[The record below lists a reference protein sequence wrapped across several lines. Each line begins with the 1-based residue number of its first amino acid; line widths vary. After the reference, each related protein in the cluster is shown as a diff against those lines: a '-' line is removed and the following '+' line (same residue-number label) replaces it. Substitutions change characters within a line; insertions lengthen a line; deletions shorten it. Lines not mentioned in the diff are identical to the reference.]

1 MGKKAI
7 LARLRS
13 QRAAFAARYAA
24 ATTTAELDQLD
35 IELRALDAQINIAN
49 SMEDD
54 EDDTSG
60 ASGGA
65 AGGNNSENGDS
76 AGEGDQDPA
85 ARNYEPPVSRR
96 GLNPLQTYAIPGNRG
111 QSRRSADEEEDMY
124 GTIEYRQ
131 AFRNYVMNGAAI
143 PEEYRNQPDN
153 RAAEFTLV
161 SDVGAVIPTT
171 ILNRVIEDLTVEGQ
185 ILNRISQTSYQGGV
199 QIPISEINPE
209 ATWLDATEAVSEE
222 QKAKMDAKI
231 TFAYHVLEARVSVGI
246 LAATVALSI
255 FENQIAAQLKKAI
268 IRALE
273 KSIFNGT
280 GNGQPKGI
288 LTYDVPEEQ
297 VVEFTTD
304 TIGTVKG
311 WAACEAA
318 VPEAYET
325 GEIYIMSKP
334 TWEKYLNGMT
344 DTTGQRIGLGKINE
358 KGQKILNGRE
368 VLTSDQFA
376 SYDAA
381 ADGAVF
387 GCLVDLKQYL
397 LNSNLALYYK
407 KWFDEDVNKW
417 KHKVLM
423 IADGQLA
430 AGNNSAGKL
439 VGAQHL
445 ILLKKKAGA

>member
-1 MGKKAI
+1 MGKKAL

-13 QRAAFAARYAA
+13 QRAGFAARYAA
-24 ATTTAELDQLD
+24 ATTTEELDQLD
-35 IELRALDAQINIAN
+35 LELRSLDAQIQIAEA
-49 SMEDD
+49 MEDD
-54 EDDTSG
+54 EGEPGS
-60 ASGGA
+60 SA
-65 AGGNNSENGDS
+65 AGGTEP
-76 AGEGDQDPA
+76 GEGAPSGDEDPA
-85 ARNYEPPVSRR
+85 ARSYEPEVNRR
-96 GLNPLQTYAIPGNRG
+96 GLNPIQTYTMPGNRG
-111 QSRRSADEEEDMY
+111 QSRRSAVDEEDIY

-131 AFRNYVMNGAAI
+131 AFRSYVMNGTPI
-143 PEEYRNQPDN
+143 PEEYRVQADN
-153 RAAEFTLV
+153 RAAEFTMV

-171 ILNRVIEDLTVEGQ
+171 IMNRVIEDLTVEGK

-209 ATWLDATEAVSEE
+209 AKWLDSTELVSEE

-231 TFAYHVLEARVSVGI
+231 TFSYHVLEARVSVGI

-255 FENQIAAQLKKAI
+255 FENQIAGQLNKAV

-273 KSIFNGT
+273 KAILNGT

-288 LTYDVPEEQ
+288 LTYEVPDKQ
-297 VVEFTTD
+297 VVQFNDD

-311 WAACEAA
+311 WAGCEAA

-325 GEIYIMSKP
+325 GEIYMMSKP

-344 DTTGQRIGLGKINE
+344 DTTGQKIGLGKINE

-368 VLTSDQFA
+368 VLTTDRLP

-381 ADGAVF
+381 GVGEIF

-407 KWFDEDVNKW
+407 KWFDEDTNKW

-430 AGNNSAGKL
+430 AGKNSKGTL

-445 ILLKKKAGA
+445 ILLKKASAQETS

>member
-1 MGKKAI
+1 MGKKAL

-13 QRAAFAARYAA
+13 QRAAFAAKYAA
-24 ATTTAELDQLD
+24 ATTVEELDQLD
-35 IELRALDAQINIAN
+35 LELRALDAQISIAN

-54 EDDTSG
+54 EDDTAGDS
-60 ASGGA
+60 GA
-65 AGGNNSENGDS
+65 AGDNGGAEGN
-76 AGEGDQDPA
+76 QDPA
-85 ARNYEPPVSRR
+85 ARNYEPPIDRR
-96 GLNPLQTYAIPGNRG
+96 GLNPLQTYRMSGNRG
-111 QSRRSADEEEDMY
+111 QSRRNLDEEDDVY

-131 AFRNYVMNGAAI
+131 AFRNYVMNGMAI
-143 PEEYRNQPDN
+143 PEEYRTQPDN

-161 SDVGAVIPTT
+161 SDVGAVVPTT

-209 ATWLDATEAVSEE
+209 ATWLDSTETVSEE

-255 FENQIAAQLKKAI
+255 FESQIAVQLKKAI
-268 IRALE
+268 VRALE
-273 KSIFNGT
+273 KSVINGT

-288 LTYDVPEEQ
+288 LTYDVPEAQ
-297 VVEFTTD
+297 IVEFTAD

-311 WAACEAA
+311 WAECESA
-318 VPEAYET
+318 VPEAYEN

-344 DTTGQRIGLGKINE
+344 DTTGQKIGLGKINE

-368 VLTSDQFA
+368 VLTSDQFV

-407 KWFDEDVNKW
+407 KWFDEDANKW

-430 AGNNSAGKL
+430 AGENSAGKL

-445 ILLKKKAGA
+445 ILLKKKSA